1 MAADWGNGAVFVV
14 SLLAV
19 WGFLFARGHLA
30 ITELFADFT
39 EETGADYG
47 NRQLLVVRWCWI
59 FIFRLVSL
67 SRRPL
72 TIPVRA

>member
-39 EETGADYG
+39 ECPSGDFPSHL
-47 NRQLLVVRWCWI
+47 N
-59 FIFRLVSL
+59 RLV
-67 SRRPL
+67 REA
-72 TIPVRA
+72 VAA